1 MRKLTPKVYLRDT
14 NQLYVAFLKKYFNPF
29 PEVEV
34 SHGDI
39 FEVKAEAI
47 VSPANS
53 FGDMGGGIDLA
64 YRNKFGTDVE
74 KQVKRIINARWY
86 DELPVGQAISVPL
99 KNQDYKH
106 LIVAPTMRL
115 PMNVDNSLNT
125 YFSFRAAL
133 LKAKDLDVESIL
145 VPGMGTG
152 TGGACPELATR
163 QMFVAYLNVV
173 CNRSPKNLEHIFK
186 QMHWMLRC
194 TADEKRIKQEQG
206 VK

>member
-1 MRKLTPKVYLRDT
+1 MKKLTPKVYLRDT
-14 NQLYVAFLKKYFNPF
+14 NEFFVVCLKKYFKSL

-39 FEVKAEAI
+39 FGIKADAI

-64 YRNKFGTDVE
+64 YREKFGMDTQ
-74 KQVKRIINARWY
+74 KFIQRIIKARWY
-86 DELPVGQAISVPL
+86 DELPVGQAISIPL
-99 KNQDYKH
+99 KKQDYKH

-115 PMNVDNSLNT
+115 PMNVDNSLNVYAST
-125 YFSFRAAL
+125 RAAL
-133 LKAKDLDVESIL
+133 LKAKDLDVTSVL
-145 VPGMGTG
+145 FPGMGTG
-152 TGGACPELATR
+152 TGGACPEMAAR

-173 CNRSPKNLEHIFK
+173 RDISPKHLEHIFK

-194 TADEKRIKQEQG
+194 SRDEKNQREQ
-206 VK
+206 K